1 MARVRVNN
9 ASEPQP
15 SLRPGATPDSREQ
28 QMINLA
34 VNLAEKQLRDGTA
47 SSQVITHYLKLGTEK
62 ARLEQVKLANETA
75 LLEAKTEAIKS
86 GKRMEELYEQ
96 AIKAM
101 QRYAGHDDQ
110 DDY

>member
-1 MARVRVNN
+1 MARVRVNTT
-9 ASEPQP
+9 SESQP
-15 SLRPGATPDSREQ
+15 NIRPGLTPDSREQ

-47 SSQVITHYLKLGTEK
+47 SSQVITHYLKLGTER

-86 GKRMEELYEQ
+86 GKRMEELYER

-101 QRYAGHDDQ
+101 QSYAGYGDQ